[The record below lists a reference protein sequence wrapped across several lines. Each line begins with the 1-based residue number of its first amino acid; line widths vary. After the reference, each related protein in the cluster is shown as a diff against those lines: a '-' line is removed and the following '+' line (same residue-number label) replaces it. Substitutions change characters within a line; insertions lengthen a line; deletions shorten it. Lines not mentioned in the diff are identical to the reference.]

1 MFQRD
6 LRSRIRA
13 RVEESVN
20 IRGDAANG
28 STLLSIFLPTVEV
41 FVVLMRLTQ
50 VLHKTEGMKFE
61 RCRFD

>member
-6 LRSRIRA
+6 LRPRIRA

-20 IRGDAANG
+20 IRSDAANG

-41 FVVLMRLTQ
+41 FMVLLRLTQ
-50 VLHKTEGMKFE
+50 ALRETEGLRFE
-61 RCRFD
+61 RNRLD